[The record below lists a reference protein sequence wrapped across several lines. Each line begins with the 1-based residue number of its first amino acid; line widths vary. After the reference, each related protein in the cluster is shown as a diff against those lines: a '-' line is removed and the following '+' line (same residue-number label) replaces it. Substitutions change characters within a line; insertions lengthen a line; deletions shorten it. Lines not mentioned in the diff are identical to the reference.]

1 MTKMD
6 NSYQEDDEIEIVG
19 DTEMDKKYAEKVDK
33 NFSKMTLKGQR
44 EAMEAFKSSTLYS
57 TEEEDERSKVH
68 KRVGAKKRKVMAESD
83 SDSDIE
89 VLDSPKSKKSG
100 RVGKI
105 LEKNENKRTIDLDE
119 KLAFTHQDIADHQL
133 PIMMRMPG
141 GVSQKPAHM
150 ANSMNTPSTAK
161 RSRMVTNV
169 QSELRTSNGPRM
181 PPGPR
186 MWKSPALATQLPWGG
201 PTRSYRPIS
210 RQLGIVSHSF
220 QTEVEVITVEEEV
233 GDVGE
238 EWCARLKNLPTN
250 ITVERQ
256 KDEVGCIIYSCTL
269 FCVLFILQASLE
281 REARRNNDP
290 GCQQARWW

>member
-1 MTKMD
+1 
-6 NSYQEDDEIEIVG
+6 
-19 DTEMDKKYAEKVDK
+19 
-33 NFSKMTLKGQR
+33 
-44 EAMEAFKSSTLYS
+44 MEAVKSSTLYS
-57 TEEEDERSKVH
+57 TEEEDEKSKVH
-68 KRVGAKKRKVMAESD
+68 KRVGAKKRKGMAESD

-105 LEKNENKRTIDLDE
+105 LEKNEIKRTIDLDD
-119 KLAFTHQDIADHQL
+119 KLAFTHQDIADHQS

-201 PTRSYRPIS
+201 PTSNKE
-210 RQLGIVSHSF
+210 L
-220 QTEVEVITVEEEV
+220 
-233 GDVGE
+233 
-238 EWCARLKNLPTN
+238 
-250 ITVERQ
+250 
-256 KDEVGCIIYSCTL
+256 
-269 FCVLFILQASLE
+269 
-281 REARRNNDP
+281 
-290 GCQQARWW
+290 